1 MRAWRKFLW
10 PLLPSPKGC
19 HFLPPWPVACLCRI
33 VSLCMDPS
41 LGLYNFVCSA
51 WKGVAKCNVLQDP
64 YLILVTTATTSG
76 GVLFSSR
83 CTFLR
88 REGEIL
94 SYFGYLVTNLRIFGA
109 LFTNL
114 NSVAVYQNWQISGM
128 SGSLQN
134 NCHNSQCYSTTI
146 HQNTFTLTSEKIKN
160 VLNFYQKILLSD
172 QIHLVEEKQVL
183 YLFDMLRKFPPRL
196 KYPRILPQ
204 EGNLS
209 QLNGKIII
217 LLTIV
222 CLAIFLLEISCSQLS
237 SLSSSCWQ
245 ISNLLLLTCPGS
257 AERQFCSCLPL
268 SNWFKR

>member
-1 MRAWRKFLW
+1 MRARRKFLW

-146 HQNTFTLTSEKIKN
+146 HQNTFTLTSEKMKN
-160 VLNFYQKILLSD
+160 VLTFTK
-172 QIHLVEEKQVL
+172 
-183 YLFDMLRKFPPRL
+183 
-196 KYPRILPQ
+196 KY
-204 EGNLS
+204 
-209 QLNGKIII
+209 
-217 LLTIV
+217 
-222 CLAIFLLEISCSQLS
+222 CSQIRYIWLRRNKFFICLICCASFPRAWSIPGYCPKKTICPS
-237 SLSSSCWQ
+237 SM
-245 ISNLLLLTCPGS
+245 
-257 AERQFCSCLPL
+257 ER
-268 SNWFKR
+268 